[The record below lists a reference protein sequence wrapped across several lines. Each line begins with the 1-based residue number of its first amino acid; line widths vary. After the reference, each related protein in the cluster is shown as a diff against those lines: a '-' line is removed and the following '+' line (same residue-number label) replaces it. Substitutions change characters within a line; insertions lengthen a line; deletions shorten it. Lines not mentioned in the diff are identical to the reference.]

1 MPASP
6 AGTTPSPTLTV
17 YLRNGF
23 FAQNDSYEFNLALVG
38 IALTL
43 LLAGA
48 GALSLDSVLC
58 VPTLVVSALGI
69 LW

>member
-1 MPASP
+1 
-6 AGTTPSPTLTV
+6 V
-17 YLRNGF
+17 HLRNGF
-23 FAQNDSYEFNLALVG
+23 FAQNDSYQFNLALVG